1 MSAAYDRG
9 ADYDDEALGACL
21 RLIAARCPDLAA
33 GAVAALGVSGAS
45 RQIRYD
51 QIVTRALSATDAWSE
66 DEREQL
72 GALAWQGVMRDDGAQ
87 RRVVPIQIKVT
98 QDERERIGAAADTAG
113 LTLSEWVR
121 RRLLLDG

>member
-1 MSAAYDRG
+1 MSAAYDRE

-33 GAVAALGVSGAS
+33 RAVAALGVSGVS
-45 RQIRYD
+45 RQMRYD
-51 QIVTRALSATDAWSE
+51 QIVARALAATDAWSG
-66 DEREQL
+66 DEREKL
-72 GALAWQGVMRDDGAQ
+72 GALAWQGVMPEGGTP

-98 QDERERIGAAADTAG
+98 QEERERIGAAAEAAG

-121 RRLLLDG
+121 RRLLPGG